1 LIRWEVP
8 TINRAE
14 QTTPPDIGPDEP
26 AGNSSPRSPGASS
39 GSELK
44 RVVDAAA
51 QRVDEIVD
59 GAERVASTIISEAEA
74 EAEAYVD
81 GLRRE
86 VEQSVEAWSADLR
99 GVADLLGQQETRL
112 TELTRSMIAE
122 LEEIAAVLGRIP
134 PELDRRQELLPE
146 TSPRPRPPASA
157 RGEGVD
163 SPVRGSQR
171 RADPEEG
178 AEGAEPPARPP
189 SHGHENAVLRAAQM
203 AVAGSSREE
212 IERALA
218 SELAISDPAPIVDE
232 LLGPRG

>member
-1 LIRWEVP
+1 MP

-26 AGNSSPRSPGASS
+26 AGNSSPRSPGASQ

-59 GAERVASTIISEAEA
+59 GAERVASGIIAEAEA
-74 EAEAYVD
+74 EAEAHVD

-86 VEQSVEAWSADLR
+86 VEQAAEAWSADLR
-99 GVADLLGQQETRL
+99 GVAEHLGQQEDRL
-112 TELTRSMIAE
+112 SELTRAMTAE

-134 PELDRRQELLPE
+134 PELDRRHKLLPE
-146 TSPRPRPPASA
+146 PSRRPPRPSA
-157 RGEGVD
+157 TGRGEGAGPK
-163 SPVRGSQR
+163 SR
-171 RADPEEG
+171 RFERQ
-178 AEGAEPPARPP
+178 AEPDQGDASSGAEPPDRSPP
-189 SHGHENAVLRAAQM
+189 HGRENALLRAAQM
-203 AVAGSSREE
+203 AVGGSSRDE

-218 SELAISDPAPIVDE
+218 SELTISDPRPIVDE
-232 LLGPRG
+232 LLGPRS